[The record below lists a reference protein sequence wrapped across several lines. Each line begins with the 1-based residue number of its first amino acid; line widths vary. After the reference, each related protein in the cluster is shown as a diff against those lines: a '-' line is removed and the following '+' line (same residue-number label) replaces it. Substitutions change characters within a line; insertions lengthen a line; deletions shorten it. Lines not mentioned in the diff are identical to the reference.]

1 MSCLRKNEKQAAFL
15 LIGLSSLLIGCSHH
29 QETGRLLATVN
40 SSQLYMKDVAARV
53 DTASAY
59 SVRSYVS
66 NWVNQQLLFEEARR
80 QGLEN
85 TQEFQGSVNEYAR
98 QLAITMLLNK
108 IVYQAQIDL
117 PQDELLKYYNSH
129 RSDFRAIDEI
139 TCVNLAA
146 FAERKLAVSFR
157 NALVSGSS
165 WNDVFNDIPTSAIVD
180 LKDSIYLMSSSVQPA
195 IWDVIQS
202 LEAGKISFPIQV
214 DTVSYVVQVIR
225 KLSAGDSLP
234 FDYAASQIKQRMV
247 IEKRRRLYTLLLD
260 SLRSAGNFQIDP
272 SVAIRDTSVGE

>member
-1 MSCLRKNEKQAAFL
+1 MSCLPKIKRQAAFL
-15 LIGLSSLLIGCSHH
+15 LIGLSFLLIGCSRH
-29 QETGRLLATVN
+29 QETGRLLATVS

-53 DTASAY
+53 DTTSAY

-80 QGLEN
+80 QGFEN
-85 TQEFQGSVNEYAR
+85 TQEFQGSVKEYAR
-98 QLAITMLLNK
+98 QLAITMLLNR
-108 IVYQAQIDL
+108 IVYQAPIDL
-117 PQDELLKYYNSH
+117 PHDELLKYYNSH
-129 RSDFRAIDEI
+129 RPDFRAMDEI
-139 TCVNLAA
+139 TCVNLVA

-180 LKDSIYLMSSSVQPA
+180 LKDSVYVTSSSVQPA

-202 LEAGKISFPIQV
+202 LEDGKISFPIQA
-214 DTVSYVVQVIR
+214 DSVSYVVQVIK
-225 KLSAGDSLP
+225 KLSVGDSLP

-247 IEKRRRLYTLLLD
+247 IEKRRRLYTLLID

-272 SVAIRDTSVGE
+272 SVAIRDTNIEE

>member
-1 MSCLRKNEKQAAFL
+1 MSCLHKNEKQAAFL
-15 LIGLSSLLIGCSHH
+15 LIGLSSLLIGCSRH

-53 DTASAY
+53 DTTSAY

-80 QGLEN
+80 QGLDN
-85 TQEFQGSVNEYAR
+85 TQEFQGSVKEYAR

-108 IVYQAQIDL
+108 IVYQAPIDL
-117 PQDELLKYYNSH
+117 PQDELLNYYNSH
-129 RSDFRAIDEI
+129 RNDFRAIDEI

-146 FAERKLAVSFR
+146 FAERKVAVSFR

-165 WNDVFNDIPTSAIVD
+165 WDDVFNDIPTSAIVD
-180 LKDSIYLMSSSVQPA
+180 LKDSIYLTSSSVQPA

-202 LEAGKISFPIQV
+202 LEDGKISFPIQA
-214 DTVSYVVQVIR
+214 DSVSYVVQVIK
-225 KLSAGDSLP
+225 KLSVGELLP
-234 FDYAASQIKQRMV
+234 FGYAASQIKQRML

-272 SVAIRDTSVGE
+272 SVAMRDTSVVE